1 MKAVLTV
8 KIKLKNIDSATG
20 DVLSL
25 TMNNYM
31 KALNYVSKFVTEN
44 NLYLA
49 PQKKLHNAVYYDIRS
64 RFDLTSQLACS
75 VSRDVLAKYKTLKTN
90 KQLFKTKKGKP
101 TNEINIPEFKRPTL
115 TLVYNR
121 DFSFTKDGLISI
133 VTLSGRKKVAYYK
146 NDYVN
151 QFINNSEWKYG
162 GAILKQYKNNY
173 YLLLTVNKE
182 VETTATN
189 IVGVDLGL
197 NFIATVYDGEKT
209 TFYSGKKVKEYRA
222 HYKKIRQEL
231 QSKNTKSAKR
241 RLKAINNRE
250 NRYIND
256 VNHCISKALVNSNP
270 NRVFVVENLTNI
282 RPALAKVKKK
292 DRYYMV
298 SWSYGDL
305 INKLEYKALLQG
317 SILIK
322 VNPKYTSQTCP
333 ICGKIDKNNR
343 NKKLHI
349 YKCRHCGYSS
359 NDDRIGAMNIYTK
372 GIETT

>member
-1 MKAVLTV
+1 MSVVLTV

-20 DVLSL
+20 DMLSL
-25 TMNNYM
+25 TINNYM
-31 KALNYVSKFVTEN
+31 KALNYVSKFAAEN

-64 RFDLTSQLACS
+64 KFDLTSQLACS
-75 VSRDVLAKYKTLKTN
+75 VSRDVLAKYKALKTN

-115 TLVYNR
+115 TLVYNK

-197 NFIATVYDGEKT
+197 NFIATAYDGEKT

-270 NRVFVVENLTNI
+270 NSVFVVEDLTNI

-317 SILIK
+317 STLIK

>member
-1 MKAVLTV
+1 MEAVLSI
-8 KIKLKNIDSATG
+8 KIKLKNIDNSIIEAFN
-20 DVLSL
+20 L
-25 TMNNYM
+25 TMNNYT
-31 KALNYVSKFVTEN
+31 KALNYVSKFAAEN

-64 RFDLTSQLACS
+64 KFDLTSQLACS

-90 KQLFKTKKGKP
+90 KQIFKTKKGKP
-101 TNEINIPEFKRPTL
+101 TNEINMPEFKRPTL

-197 NFIATVYDGEKT
+197 NFIATAYDGNKT

-222 HYKKIRQEL
+222 HYKKIRREL

-270 NRVFVVENLTNI
+270 NSIFVVENLTNI

-298 SWSYGDL
+298 SWAYGDL

-317 SILIK
+317 NTLIK

-359 NDDRIGAMNIYTK
+359 NDDRIGAMNIYAK

>member
-1 MKAVLTV
+1 MEAVLSI
-8 KIKLKNIDSATG
+8 KIKLKNIDNSIIEAFN
-20 DVLSL
+20 L

-31 KALNYVSKFVTEN
+31 KALNYVSKFAAEN

-64 RFDLTSQLACS
+64 KFDLTSQLACS

-90 KQLFKTKKGKP
+90 KQIFKTKKGKP
-101 TNEINIPEFKRPTL
+101 TNEINMPEFKRPTL

-182 VETTATN
+182 VEITATN

-197 NFIATVYDGEKT
+197 NFIATAYDGEKT

-270 NRVFVVENLTNI
+270 NSVFVVENLTNI

-317 SILIK
+317 STLIK

-343 NKKLHI
+343 NKRLHI
-349 YKCRHCGYSS
+349 YKCKHCGYSS
-359 NDDRIGAMNIYTK
+359 NDDRIGAMNIYAK

>member
-1 MKAVLTV
+1 MSVVLTV

-20 DVLSL
+20 DVFNL

-31 KALNYVSKFVTEN
+31 KALNYVSKFAAEN

-64 RFDLTSQLACS
+64 KFDLTSQLACS

-90 KQLFKTKKGKP
+90 KQLFKTKKGKS

-173 YLLLTVNKE
+173 YLLLTVNKK

-197 NFIATVYDGEKT
+197 NFIATAYDGNKT

-270 NRVFVVENLTNI
+270 NSVFVVENLTNI

-305 INKLEYKALLQG
+305 INKLEYKVLLQG
-317 SILIK
+317 STLIK
-322 VNPKYTSQTCP
+322 VNPKYTSQICP

-359 NDDRIGAMNIYTK
+359 NDDRIGAMNIYAK